1 MSRKEKVLIF
11 FLLFAAFTIPAIYL
25 TYFNPLVK
33 EYFNGLAPTWFNA
46 FVEFIYPRMATERN
60 RFPVSFFEEKALQV
74 TVRIS
79 FVLSAFAVFFFLKS
93 KFISFRKFT
102 LQFFN
107 GHTGEHQ
114 VSILRILFYSSLLY
128 FSLEF
133 YNDLVVVSSIKAF
146 FKPVFLLKVTGLG
159 FPSDSLG
166 LILYVILLL
175 SSIFCILNIYPIL
188 SSGIAI
194 LTFIYFQAVFF
205 SFEKIDHG
213 YTTLNYAGLVM
224 PFLLY
229 QQKKNVNPKSL
240 LLPDWPLQLIR
251 LSLSLCY
258 LLAGLEKL
266 FISKGAWLS
275 PVTFK
280 SYIYLHQ
287 APLGMQ
293 VLNYPLLCSLL
304 PLAAMIFQLGF
315 ISILWNE
322 KLKWIFLP
330 SGILFHI
337 GTVMLLGIS
346 SIINPW
352 IFTYIF
358 FIRWSEIKPLKGLFK
373 SVDHLFKR
381 SMPQ

>member
-1 MSRKEKVLIF
+1 MSKKDKVLIF

-33 EYFNGLAPTWFNA
+33 EYFNGSAPGWFSSL
-46 FVEFIYPRMATERN
+46 VEYIYPRMATERN

-74 TVRIS
+74 VVRIS
-79 FVLSAFAVFFFLKS
+79 FVLSCSATFLFLKE

-102 LQFFN
+102 RQFFN
-107 GHTGEHQ
+107 GYTEYQ
-114 VSILRILFYSSLLY
+114 QINILRTLFYCTLLY

-133 YNDLVVVSSIKAF
+133 YNDLILLSSIKVF
-146 FKPVFLLKVTGLG
+146 FKPVFLLKITGFG
-159 FPSDSLG
+159 FPSELPG

-175 SSIFCILNIYPIL
+175 SCILCILNIYPVFT
-188 SSGIAI
+188 AI
-194 LTFIYFQAVFF
+194 TAVVTFIYFQAVFF

-229 QQKKNVNPKSL
+229 QQQKNVNRGSL
-240 LLPDWPLQLIR
+240 LLPDWPLQLIK
-251 LSLSLCY
+251 LSLCLCY

-266 FISKGAWLS
+266 FISKGVWLS

-280 SYIYLHQ
+280 SYLYLHQ

-293 VLNYPLLCSLL
+293 ILNYPALCAALSI
-304 PLAAMIFQLGF
+304 AAMIFQLGF
-315 ISILWNE
+315 ICILWNE

-330 SGILFHI
+330 AGILFHL
-337 GTVMLLGIS
+337 GTVVLLGIS

-358 FIRWSEIKPLKGLFK
+358 FIQWSEIEPLKRLFK
-373 SVDHLFKR
+373 PIDYFFKR
-381 SMPQ
+381 RIP